1 MKNIVKIYN
10 EILTEEQEGSEEIS
24 NWNNLEMKLKKQLA
38 LKEEAYIRKKIKKWV
53 QDLKKQAENQI
64 PLIADSEDEKEK
76 KEGEQHED
84 SLNELKEVI

>member
-10 EILTEEQEGSEEIS
+10 EILNEEKEGSQKIS
-24 NWNNLEMKLKKQLA
+24 NWNNLEMKLKKKLA
-38 LKEEAYIRKKIKKWV
+38 LKEEEYIRKKIKKWV
-53 QDLKKQAENQI
+53 QDLKKQEENQI

-76 KEGEQHED
+76 KEGEEHED